1 MVVEAVIG
9 SLFAQYVRSILLPLF
24 SSFSRFFFL
33 SPSMVQN
40 THAGL
45 FFGALL
51 GLASCPFSFSRVSP
65 LSDANNDR
73 VASYQIK
80 HIEVVLFSSLLAF
93 AA

>member
-9 SLFAQYVRSILLPLF
+9 SLFAQYVRSILLLLF
-24 SSFSRFFFL
+24 SSFLLFFL
-33 SPSMVQN
+33 SPSMVHN
-40 THAGL
+40 THVGL